1 MDTNTK
7 INTPLVSILMLTY
20 NRAHFLTEAID
31 SVLNQSYQN
40 WELIIIDDGS
50 TDNTSEIV
58 GRYTDS
64 RINYIKHE
72 TNAGLFARRS
82 ESLTYVKGDYVA
94 VLDSDDYW
102 CNKTKLEEQITY
114 LETNRDYVV
123 IGTQTILI
131 DESGNKLNEHLVLT
145 DDKAIRLKILFQ
157 NQFVHSS
164 IVIRSEALKK
174 TQGYQPILGEDLELI
189 LQLGNFGKLGN
200 LPGIHTA
207 HRVHKNSENDRGVK
221 IVTAVYSSIVK
232 HRLEY
237 PLSYLAISL
246 MRVRLFILSIKN

>member
-82 ESLTYVKGDYVA
+82 ESLTYIKGDYVA

-102 CNKTKLEEQITY
+102 CSKTKLEEQIAY
-114 LETNRDYVV
+114 LVSNKDYVV
-123 IGTQTILI
+123 VGTRAILI
-131 DESGNKLNEHLVLT
+131 DEKGNKLNEHRVLT
-145 DDKAIRLKILFQ
+145 EDADIRRKILFQ

-164 IVIRSEALKK
+164 LVMRSDVIRK
-174 TQGYQPILGEDLELI
+174 TNGYQPVLGEDLELI

-200 LPGIHTA
+200 LQGIHTA
-207 HRVHKNSENDRGVK
+207 HRVHKNSENDHGK
-221 IVTAVYSSIVK
+221 QMIAAVYNSITK
-232 HRLEY
+232 HKTEY
-237 PLSYLAISL
+237 PFSLLARLL
-246 MRVRLFILSIKN
+246 MRLRLFVYSIK